1 MKALWLVP
9 LFALTMFGADVSGK
23 WSGSIE
29 VSDPSTG
36 DKINTPVKVVFDQ
49 KDSMVSGK
57 IGRTEDDQTED
68 IHNGKLDGNKLTFD
82 VQPPEATS
90 AMKFQLVLVAADR
103 IEGEMKGAVDVGNV
117 SGKVTLQKDK

>member
-9 LFALTMFGADVSGK
+9 VFALTMFGADITGK
-23 WSGSIE
+23 WSGNIE

-49 KDSMVSGK
+49 KDGTVSGK
-57 IGRTEDDQTED
+57 IGRSEDDQSED
-68 IHNGKLDGNKLTFD
+68 IRNGKLEGNHITFD

-90 AMKFQLVLVAADR
+90 AMKFQLVVVADDR

-117 SGKVTLQKDK
+117 SGKVTLQKVK

>member
-29 VSDPSTG
+29 VADPSTG

-49 KDSMVSGK
+49 KDSTVSGK

-68 IHNGKLDGNKLTFD
+68 IHNGKLDGNRLTFD

>member
-49 KDSMVSGK
+49 KDSTVSGK

>member
-9 LFALTMFGADVSGK
+9 LFALTMFGADITGK

-49 KDSMVSGK
+49 KEGTISGK
-57 IGRTEDDQTED
+57 IGRSEDDHSED
-68 IHNGKLDGNKLTFD
+68 IRNGKLEGNRLTFD

-90 AMKFQLVLVAADR
+90 AMKFQLVLVADDR
-103 IEGEMKGAVDVGNV
+103 MEGEMKGAVDVGNV
-117 SGKVTLQKDK
+117 SGKVSLQKNK

>member
-9 LFALTMFGADVSGK
+9 LFALTMWGADITGK

-49 KDSMVSGK
+49 KDNTVSGK
-57 IGRTEDDQTED
+57 IGRTEDNQAED
-68 IHNGKLDGNKLTFD
+68 IRNGKLEGDKVTFD

-90 AMKFQLVLVAADR
+90 AMKFQLVLVATDR
-103 IEGEMKGAVDVGNV
+103 MEGEMKGAVDVGNI
-117 SGKVTLQKDK
+117 SGKVTLQKQK

>member
-49 KDSMVSGK
+49 KNGTVSGK
-57 IGRTEDDQTED
+57 IGRTEDDQAED
-68 IHNGKLDGNKLTFD
+68 IRNGKLDGNKLTFD

-90 AMKFQLVLVAADR
+90 AMKFQLVLVANDR

>member
-29 VSDPSTG
+29 VADPSTG

-49 KDSMVSGK
+49 RDSTVSGK

>member
-29 VSDPSTG
+29 VADPSTG

-49 KDSMVSGK
+49 KDSTVSGK

>member
-36 DKINTPVKVVFDQ
+36 DKINTPVKVIFDQ
-49 KDSMVSGK
+49 KNGTVSGK

-68 IHNGKLDGNKLTFD
+68 IRNGKLDGNKLTFD

-90 AMKFQLVLVAADR
+90 AMKFQLVLVADDR

>member
-1 MKALWLVP
+1 MKALWLIP
-9 LFALTMFGADVSGK
+9 LFALTMFGADITGK

-49 KDSMVSGK
+49 KDSTVSGK
-57 IGRTEDDQTED
+57 IGRTEDDQSED
-68 IHNGKLDGNKLTFD
+68 IRNGKLEGNRITFD

-90 AMKFQLVLVAADR
+90 AMKFQLILVANDR

>member
-9 LFALTMFGADVSGK
+9 VFALTMFGADITGK
-23 WSGSIE
+23 WSGNIE

-49 KDSMVSGK
+49 KDNTVSGK
-57 IGRTEDDQTED
+57 IGRSEDEQSED
-68 IHNGKLDGNKLTFD
+68 IRNGKLEGNRITFD

-90 AMKFQLVLVAADR
+90 AMKFQLVVVADDR

-117 SGKVTLQKDK
+117 SGKVTLQKVK

>member
-29 VSDPSTG
+29 VADPSTG

>member
-1 MKALWLVP
+1 MKALWLIP
-9 LFALTMFGADVSGK
+9 LFALTMFGADITGK

-36 DKINTPVKVVFDQ
+36 DTINTPVKVVFDQ
-49 KDSMVSGK
+49 KDSTVSGK
-57 IGRTEDDQTED
+57 IGRTEDDQSED
-68 IHNGKLDGNKLTFD
+68 IRNGKLEGNRITFD

-90 AMKFQLVLVAADR
+90 AMKFQLVLIANDR